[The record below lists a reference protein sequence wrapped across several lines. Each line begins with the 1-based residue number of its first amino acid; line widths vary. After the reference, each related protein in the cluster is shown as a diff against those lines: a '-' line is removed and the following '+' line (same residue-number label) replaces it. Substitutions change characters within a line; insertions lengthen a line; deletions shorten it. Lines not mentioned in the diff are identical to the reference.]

1 MNAFHLINIDNTF
14 IPQHVDTGAKYL
26 YWTMVDGKDGAQV
39 EAEAS
44 NEQVSSAPPSS
55 FFAACPL
62 RGWTITTLMMER
74 KKRMKNKKDENGGD
88 DKEVPET
95 VEGDPDSP
103 EAPKSRKR
111 NRSECNDEVAL
122 DRESKRALDHIR
134 RIPKLSQYRADKRGR
149 RSSVFVNEDD
159 HANALA
165 SHLGEM

>member
-1 MNAFHLINIDNTF
+1 M
-14 IPQHVDTGAKYL
+14 
-26 YWTMVDGKDGAQV
+26 
-39 EAEAS
+39 
-44 NEQVSSAPPSS
+44 PSS
-55 FFAACPL
+55 RL
-62 RGWTITTLMMER
+62 DDNDVDEGEEE
-74 KKRMKNKKDENGGD
+74 KDEKQKDENGGD

-159 HANALA
+159 HANALS
-165 SHLGEM
+165 SHLGEMDRGAGVSIAPA